1 MPRKLNKLPGEVMP
15 SVGSRGIKENP
26 ALEPTVLAD
35 PAIVERQATGRKE
48 ASLKELAEAHKNAS
62 KAERKRA
69 EGAEEALR
77 SHMQDDE
84 RVTGAELAE
93 VRNRLQK
100 KPESPVAQELKQYQ
114 TAQKNLDKTLKK
126 AEALGLSQAQFL
138 QLLDNGPL
146 EENESKSFFSGITTA
161 FRRLAG
167 QPWAGMDAK
176 KLNELMS
183 DYREAEKIVDAASAV
198 TFEKAPKSERPRN
211 APRDIPTSGGDSLTA
226 IKQSAKDMVNPETY
240 KMTETVREELNKLKA
255 EEENPAGTA
264 NALLEKYQ
272 VSIGKGKTVAKNGKL
287 EYQNKG
293 SDALLVTDLV
303 NDQTLLNEAYN
314 QILAKNKKDAKALVD
329 AIGTIRYENRG
340 SAMASN
346 TEPSRGRGPAL
357 GRKQTDVGMPGMKT
371 SGRSAG
377 ASTLDQGMS
386 EQLQNLDTKKAQ
398 KELGNLEAQESLA
411 EKALYEKSVQ
421 EIQAK
426 ADYLRYFSPEQAS
439 RVYALLSGKEPG
451 PAEKA
456 NIVDISSNL
465 FKSMALELSRLDS
478 QTRSEI
484 FEKDVDYDRK
494 FKLEAAMDRVADY
507 ASKVTIGETAAAEEP
522 LEELTD
528 ADIEEISLAQAE
540 WEQHN
545 AKRKHAVKVTPPPAP
560 KAKMSAQQQAKIDA
574 DMAEVAAMGR
584 KNMKRM
590 AAEDK
595 AGFLAD
601 EDVVSEEEVQT
612 PAKASKTEIAD
623 FAAAM
628 NARSGKNAKNKG
640 KR

>member
-26 ALEPTVLAD
+26 TLEPTVLVD
-35 PAIVERQATGRKE
+35 PAIAERQATGRKE
-48 ASLKELAEAHKNAS
+48 ASLKELAEAHKAAS

-69 EGAEEALR
+69 DSAEEALR
-77 SHMQDDE
+77 SHMQDE
-84 RVTGAELAE
+84 ELVTGAELAQ
-93 VRNRLQK
+93 VRGMLQK
-100 KPESPVAQELKQYQ
+100 KPESPVAQEMKQYQ

-126 AEALGLSQAQFL
+126 AQELGLSQAQFL

-183 DYREAEKIVDAASAV
+183 QYRESEKIIDAANEVA
-198 TFEKAPKSERPRN
+198 FEQSPKSVRPRN
-211 APRDIPTSGGDSLTA
+211 TPRDIPTSGGDSIA
-226 IKQSAKDMVNPETY
+226 DIKQSAKDMVNPETY
-240 KMTETVREELNKLKA
+240 TMAGAVSKELEKLKA
-255 EEENPAGTA
+255 EDENPAGTA
-264 NALLEKYQ
+264 NALLEKYN
-272 VSIGKGKTVAKNGKL
+272 VAIGKGKTIAKNGKL
-287 EYQNKG
+287 EYQSEGKEEL
-293 SDALLVTDLV
+293 SITDLI

-340 SAMASN
+340 STLASEN
-346 TEPSRGRGPAL
+346 KTVGRGVAE
-357 GRKQTDVGMPGMKT
+357 GRKQANVGVGGMKV
-371 SGRSAG
+371 SSRGAG
-377 ASTLDQGMS
+377 AASLDQGLS
-386 EQLQNLDTKKAQ
+386 EQLQKLDTKKAK
-398 KELGNLEAQESLA
+398 KELGNEDQEVAA

-426 ADYLRYFSPEQAS
+426 ADYLRYFSTEQAA
-439 RVYALLSGKEPG
+439 RVYTILTGKEPG

-507 ASKVTIGETAAAEEP
+507 ASKVTIGEAAAQEA

-528 ADIEEISLAQAE
+528 ADIEEISPAQAE
-540 WEQHN
+540 WEKHN
-545 AKRKHAVKVTPPPAP
+545 AKRKHAVKVTPPPVP

-595 AGFLAD
+595 AEFLAD
-601 EDVVSEEEVQT
+601 EDVISEDEQAPT
-612 PAKASKTEIAD
+612 KASETEIAN

-628 NARSGKNAKNKG
+628 NARSGKNAKNKS